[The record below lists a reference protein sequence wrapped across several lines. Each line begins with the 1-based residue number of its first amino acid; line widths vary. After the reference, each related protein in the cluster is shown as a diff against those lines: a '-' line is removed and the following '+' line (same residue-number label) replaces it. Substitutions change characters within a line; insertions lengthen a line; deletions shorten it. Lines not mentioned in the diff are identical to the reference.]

1 MTELILPILGAIIV
15 IALGV
20 YAGKTLYLLKQQKLR
35 QQNARNKRIES
46 MEQSIQTIAFA
57 MQQQQCNY
65 SEGAVRICNL
75 LKALPIA
82 NIPDYSTVYPELHG
96 LYGKI
101 KDYPTHKERD
111 VLSKQERRRQDKQ
124 REQLESEAETGIQ
137 DEIVRLRVFSCKT

>member
-1 MTELILPILGAIIV
+1 MIELILSILGAIII
-15 IALGV
+15 IALGI
-20 YAGKTLYLLKQQKLR
+20 YAGKTLYLLKQQNLR
-35 QQNARNKRIES
+35 QKNAREKRIAS

-96 LYGKI
+96 LFNKI
-101 KDYPTHKERD
+101 KDYPTHEERIA
-111 VLSKQERRRQDKQ
+111 LSKLERRRQDKQ

-137 DEIVRLRVFSCKT
+137 EEIVRLRSFKS